1 MDAPI
6 VETAAPGVEHIQ
18 PVAVS
23 LEAAELELALQSQ
36 SIMEHGFE
44 GAVRGALAELGGTL
58 LFDMPASLLDGY
70 QRVAAVSTGSGEE
83 RRIFLIHLGDDGSAI
98 RVDEAESDTTP
109 LAGFA
114 ASYANLMERLAA

>member
-6 VETAAPGVEHIQ
+6 VATPAASSEQVQLAI
-18 PVAVS
+18 S
-23 LEAAELELALQSQ
+23 LEAAEVELALQSQ
-36 SIMEHGFE
+36 SIMEQGFE
-44 GAVRGALAELGGTL
+44 GAVRGAMAELGGTL
-58 LFDMPASLLDGY
+58 LFDMPVSMLEGF

-83 RRIFLIHLGDDGSAI
+83 RRIFLIHLGDDGSEI
-98 RVDEAESDTTP
+98 RVEEAESDATP